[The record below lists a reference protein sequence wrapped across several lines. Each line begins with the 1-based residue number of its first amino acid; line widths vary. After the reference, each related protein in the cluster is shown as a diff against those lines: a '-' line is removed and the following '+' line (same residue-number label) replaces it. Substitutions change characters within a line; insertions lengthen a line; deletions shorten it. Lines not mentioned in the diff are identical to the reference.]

1 MKSAPPDFS
10 SNFQK
15 ALADWRKRHA
25 IRDDDVILLCLE
37 LFQIHQKHWDELR
50 HRDLPSFN
58 EFRET
63 INKLQ
68 TTVGLVQKESMTL
81 IEELRRYRVDKT
93 LVAPSAAGLVLTA
106 LFATVTGILIG
117 SFLL

>member
-1 MKSAPPDFS
+1 MKTQPDFS
-10 SNFQK
+10 GDFRK
-15 ALADWRKRHA
+15 AVAEWRKRHA

-63 INKLQ
+63 MIRLKGIAD
-68 TTVGLVQKESMTL
+68 TVQKDSMML
-81 IEELRRYRVDKT
+81 LEELRRYQGGDK
-93 LVAPSAAGLVLTA
+93 LAAPSVVGLVLTA
-106 LFATVTGILIG
+106 LFAITTGILIG
-117 SFLL
+117 KLLL

>member
-1 MKSAPPDFS
+1 MKTQPDFS
-10 SNFQK
+10 ADFRK
-15 ALADWRKRHA
+15 AVAEWRKRHA

-63 INKLQ
+63 LIRLNAIASA
-68 TTVGLVQKESMTL
+68 VQKDSMTL
-81 IEELRRYRVDKT
+81 LEELRRYQGGKK
-93 LVAPSAAGLVLTA
+93 LAAPSVVGLMLTA
-106 LFATVTGILIG
+106 LFAITTGIRIG
-117 SFLL
+117 